1 MRKKGFTLTEVLIVV
16 VIAITVTAFAVPA
29 YKRTQ
34 DKANYTAAL
43 GWLMQIGSAVQALRM
58 DMQMEGLSYSF
69 PTTSTAIVIV
79 DTAWNTT
86 DSSVQSALTLG
97 ALGKDNAKLGKALV
111 QRNYMA
117 RVPAYTFHHYNF
129 IVCPTGTASNSY
141 CCSSESEAVV
151 CMMDNS
157 YSTRSTKA
165 YWKAIYF
172 NDGTV
177 QRYEGS

>member
-58 DMQMEGLSYSF
+58 DMQMEGLNYSF
-69 PTTSTAIVIV
+69 PTSSSTVIV

-86 DSSVQSALTLG
+86 DSTVQSALTLG
-97 ALGKDNAKLGKALV
+97 AVGKDNAKLGKALV

-117 RVPAYTFHHYNF
+117 QVPAYTFHHYNF

-141 CCSSESEAVV
+141 CCSNESEAVV
-151 CMMDNS
+151 CMMDTS

-165 YWKAIYF
+165 YWKAVYF
-172 NDGTV
+172 NDGTIR
-177 QRYEGS
+177 RYEGS

>member
-69 PTTSTAIVIV
+69 PVGETSVMV
-79 DTAWNTT
+79 SSSWNNA
-86 DSSVQSALTLG
+86 DSSVTNALTLG
-97 ALGKDNAKLGKALV
+97 AVGQNNYKLGIALV
-111 QRNYMA
+111 KRGYLQSIIGDSFR
-117 RVPAYTFHHYNF
+117 HYAF
-129 IVCPTGTASNSY
+129 YVCPTGTAVSTG
-141 CCSSESEAVV
+141 CCSSESDAVA
-151 CMMDNS
+151 CMYDNG
-157 YSTRSTKA
+157 YSNRATKA

-177 QRYEGS
+177 RRYEGS